1 MMRDYYTIKEAA
13 YLLGVGESTIR
24 AWISTGQIRA
34 YPVINKTKKEWDFN
48 DIPGTLYGN
57 NFCYAIPAASLD
69 NVNPD
74 YRMLIG
80 KRNLVRDQQELDE
93 YLDYLDKRYADL
105 CSELDEIGK
114 IQNHLREIKP
124 YL

>member
-1 MMRDYYTIKEAA
+1 MRDYYTIKEAA

-24 AWISTGQIRA
+24 AWISPD
-34 YPVINKTKKEWDFN
+34 PVINGTMTEWDFN
-48 DIPGTLYGN
+48 NIPGTLYGN

-80 KRNLVRDQQELDE
+80 KRSLVRDQQELDE

>member
-34 YPVINKTKKEWDFN
+34 YLVINETKKEWDFN

-57 NFCYAIPAASLD
+57 NFCYAIPAASLN

-74 YRMLIG
+74 YRMFIG